1 MLLPEMIDGLYE
13 DLPDM
18 ELLEKDHNSFRQ
30 KQRQRRTR
38 RQKQTFKNVPVTM
51 NADPPA
57 PPEIPSP
64 PSPIMPALPVFHAPN
79 LNGYEDKDILLP
91 EVVINRG
98 LTMGTSM

>member
-57 PPEIPSP
+57 PEIASP
-64 PSPIMPALPVFHAPN
+64 PSPKIPSLPVFHAPN

-91 EVVINRG
+91 EVVIDRFNNII
-98 LTMGTSM
+98 